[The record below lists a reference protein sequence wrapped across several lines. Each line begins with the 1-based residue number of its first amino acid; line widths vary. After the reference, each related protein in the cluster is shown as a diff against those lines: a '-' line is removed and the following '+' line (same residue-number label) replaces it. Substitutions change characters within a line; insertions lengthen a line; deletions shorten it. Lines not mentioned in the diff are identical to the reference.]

1 MNGTFEDKLLGQLK
15 QVVTERATEP
25 ETRRHWRP
33 RLVLAGAVAATAA
46 IGIAAPVLMA
56 DRTSPAWAVTVGEDG
71 WVRVTID
78 ELRDAEG
85 LERRLE
91 QLGIAAE
98 VDFFPPEAGGCLPDR
113 YTAVQKD
120 QDQLRIGMAGGDPEG
135 ISAFSI
141 HPEAFRSGETL
152 VVETSNGT
160 MRDRDGVSNRDMTFV
175 SLSVGVAEGPVAP
188 CEPAP
193 GLRGHIER

>member
-1 MNGTFEDKLLGQLK
+1 MNATFEDKLLGQLK
-15 QVVTERATEP
+15 QVVTERAAEP
-25 ETRRHWRP
+25 VTRRHWRP
-33 RLVLAGAVAATAA
+33 RLALAGAVAATAA
-46 IGIAAPVLMA
+46 IGIAAPVLVA

-71 WVRVTID
+71 WVRVTIQ

-91 QLGIAAE
+91 ELGIAAE
-98 VDFFPPEAGGCLPDR
+98 VDFFPPEAGGCLPGR
-113 YTAVQKD
+113 YTGVEAD
-120 QDQLRIGMAGGDPEG
+120 QDQLRVDMGATGPVGG
-135 ISAFSI
+135 AFSI
-141 HPEAFRSGETL
+141 RPEEFRSGETL

-160 MRDRDGVSNRDMTFV
+160 RRDRDGSGPEFTFV
-175 SLSVGVAEGPVAP
+175 SLTVGVAEGPVAP